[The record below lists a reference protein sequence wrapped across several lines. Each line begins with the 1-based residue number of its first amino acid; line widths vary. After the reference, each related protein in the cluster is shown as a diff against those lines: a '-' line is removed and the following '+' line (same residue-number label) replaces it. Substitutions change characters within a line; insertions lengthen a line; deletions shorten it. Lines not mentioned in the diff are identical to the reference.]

1 MAFFGAVSVNILA
14 PAEETTSSEGRPVIQ
29 FKGLNLA
36 SQPGVPVVCMVD
48 KETENATFLKQL
60 SDKTKD
66 GSTVRVL
73 VTGILQPVAAEKN
86 KATKEID
93 RISKII
99 MYVGG
104 ARRLRADIKVDPE
117 QCSVFGSGFVFPQ
130 TEFGSDERKAE
141 LMVGDG
147 TERVDEE
154 GARCS
159 MLNVVGSTKTG
170 TDQICLTAEKGQE
183 VYFTGSLYRTAG
195 VYENTAFD
203 KLKVDLGFIQDT
215 DRIRKSGG
223 GRKPKAQSMRSQL
236 DDSFEEK
243 GSTESSMSADDLA
256 AQASVALSDF

>member
-1 MAFFGAVSVNILA
+1 MAFFGAVTVNILA
-14 PAEETTSSEGRPVIQ
+14 PAEETTSSEGRPVYQ

-73 VTGILQPVAAEKN
+73 VTGILQPVAAQKN
-86 KATKEID
+86 KATKEIE

-99 MYVGG
+99 IYVGG
-104 ARRLRADIKVDPE
+104 ARRLRADIKLDPE
-117 QCSVFGSGFVFPQ
+117 QCSVFGSGFAYPQ
-130 TEFGSDERKAE
+130 TEYKSEERKPE
-141 LMVGDG
+141 LMISNG

-154 GARCS
+154 NTRCS
-159 MLNVVGSTKTG
+159 MLNVAGSEQTG
-170 TDQICLTAEKGQE
+170 TNQLCLTAEEGQE
-183 VYFTGSLYRTAG
+183 VYFSGSLYRSAG
-195 VYENTAFD
+195 DYNGPYD

-236 DDSFEEK
+236 DDSFEDK